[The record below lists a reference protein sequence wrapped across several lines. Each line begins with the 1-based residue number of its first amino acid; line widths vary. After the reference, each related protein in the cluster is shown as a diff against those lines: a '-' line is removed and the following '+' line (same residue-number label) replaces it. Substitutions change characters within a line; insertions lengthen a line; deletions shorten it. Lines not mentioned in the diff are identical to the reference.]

1 MDHFADIFVAYQ
13 KLGKS
18 NDPAGSFRI
27 FGLSGFRGCDTPPEI
42 GKLQAE
48 LAHWTSPTSRGKL
61 RAVSDD
67 HTFSIK

>member
-18 NDPAGSFRI
+18 NDPA
-27 FGLSGFRGCDTPPEI
+27 EI

-48 LAHWTSPTSRGKL
+48 LAPWTSPTSRGKL
-61 RAVSDD
+61 RAISDD